1 MSVTHPLKEDKKIVK
16 NDETFK
22 KYKRLGYIY
31 DDKENSFTIPSK
43 EAESAFINGM
53 TVHDFVINRDDPLV
67 QLNRLE
73 VRTKVL
79 LKKALRRLG
88 GIKFN
93 VGLAIE
99 LIKNNNGVEETG
111 IFNFIEEAITI
122 TRASETDDVLNTVK
136 EKILRRI
143 DRFTNG
149 ASGWAVNRITRHYVN
164 INKNKPLRGS
174 SYIPLP
180 DKINNK
186 QATINV
192 QNKNDDKCFIYCLAR
207 RFDPNPE
214 KNHLERVSKH
224 LKKVC
229 SDLKYDN
236 IECPVTMKDIPKIEK
251 QFNITINIFGHNDEG
266 LFPIKLNKN
275 VVDLSKHIDLLITS
289 NDEMNHYIW
298 IKDFNRL
305 CHTQTKHQGKKHFC
319 KNCIQCFSSEKV
331 LEEHKPN
338 CMILNGAQAV
348 GLPKEG
354 STLEFKSLNKTIP
367 VPFVIYADLE
377 ALLKPLE
384 VCENDEKN
392 GKSFTIKTHEHI
404 TCSYGYKVV
413 CFENDKY
420 TKPFKMYKGKDAV
433 HKFF

>member
-1 MSVTHPLKEDKKIVK
+1 MSRQYKMWTCEACKYTGTINNKTNHLRTKKHKDKENSTGIRIVTGSVGKPRKIALSNHEKVKNPDSGREIKTNTQLFRKLLKKYGYDAERNSFLMYVTHPLDENRKIVK

-43 EAESAFINGM
+43 KAESAFDNGM

-99 LIKNNNGVEETG
+99 FIKNNNGVEETG
-111 IFNFIEEAITI
+111 IFNIIEEAITI
-122 TRASETDDVLNTVK
+122 TQASEIDDVLNTAK
-136 EKILRRI
+136 EKVLRRI

-186 QATINV
+186 QATINI

-251 QFNITINIFGHNDEG
+251 QFNIIINIFGHNDEG

-305 CHTQTKHQGKKHFC
+305 CHTQTKHQGKK
-319 KNCIQCFSSEKV
+319 Q
-331 LEEHKPN
+331 
-338 CMILNGAQAV
+338 
-348 GLPKEG
+348 
-354 STLEFKSLNKTIP
+354 
-367 VPFVIYADLE
+367 
-377 ALLKPLE
+377 
-384 VCENDEKN
+384 
-392 GKSFTIKTHEHI
+392 
-404 TCSYGYKVV
+404 
-413 CFENDKY
+413 
-420 TKPFKMYKGKDAV
+420 
-433 HKFF
+433 